1 MTATARRGHGEG
13 SVYRDAANGTW
24 VGAISLGWRPDG
36 SRVRRKVTGRTK
48 TEVREKLKKLQVEA
62 DAGLKTSASYT
73 VARAV
78 DDWAAEALHTGIAL
92 VTGTEDRQWL
102 YPAMTRG
109 TDTNLTYVFTTPA
122 HPADPPLSDSAIR
135 QQNLANADH
144 LAVLH
149 AIWTVLHAIWTAET
163 RGARHDHYRDLVT
176 AALPPGHRQPLSHQ
190 ARWLYRTLHAAE
202 LAGLNPAEVIRTA
215 ITSRD
220 LAGARDIAAVLD
232 ARIRPCTDPLIPQ
245 PQGPWTRIPPRM
257 MASVSEGCPCSMRS
271 SIGTRSPCAPGLR
284 IGPGQRPSRPPGRRG
299 AVDAGHLCAAI
310 RMHLTLRWMDPSDL
324 RCLEDDL
331 GRARGAR
338 EHAAPRGLRLTRR
351 LPPASPPR
359 PSCTPAI
366 RRPISRTRSPGTP
379 PRAPP
384 CTPGSRWSPAAR
396 TGSGGTRR

>member
-163 RGARHDHYRDLVT
+163 RGARHDHYRNLVT

-202 LAGLNPAEVIRTA
+202 L
-215 ITSRD
+215 
-220 LAGARDIAAVLD
+220 
-232 ARIRPCTDPLIPQ
+232 RPEPRRSDPHRHHL
-245 PQGPWTRIPPRM
+245 PR
-257 MASVSEGCPCSMRS
+257 
-271 SIGTRSPCAPGLR
+271 
-284 IGPGQRPSRPPGRRG
+284 PGRRSRHRRRPG
-299 AVDAGHLCAAI
+299 RPDPPLHRPADPSATRPMDQDPAADDGFGFRRLSLFHEVQYRHEVAVRARSPHRPWSAAI
-310 RMHLTLRWMDPSDL
+310 
-324 RCLEDDL
+324 
-331 GRARGAR
+331 
-338 EHAAPRGLRLTRR
+338 
-351 LPPASPPR
+351 
-359 PSCTPAI
+359 
-366 RRPISRTRSPGTP
+366 
-379 PRAPP
+379 
-384 CTPGSRWSPAAR
+384 SPAWSAWGGR
-396 TGSGGTRR
+396 RRSSMCRHPHASDTQMDGSF